1 MNFNVLLLFLTEILV
16 VKYQLELTM
25 IFIFFLSF
33 GKTMGN
39 FDLTTFLFDHIS
51 HFFTN
56 STTILTKFHEWISFS
71 QWFFFK
77 WISCI
82 SFKFLQLCTSND
94 NLKFKFE
101 KNYRKKKKSF
111 AMQIFVPERWWSIAM
126 RKSWSWQF
134 YLLAHEQSQSPC
146 STVYYTVA

>member
-101 KNYRKKKKSF
+101 KNYRKKRVLLCKFLSLKDDEAS
-111 AMQIFVPERWWSIAM
+111 RWENHGHGNSI
-126 RKSWSWQF
+126 
-134 YLLAHEQSQSPC
+134 Y
-146 STVYYTVA
+146 